1 MIDTDLSGKTA
12 IVTGGASGIGLAAV
26 ELFHQAGAK
35 VVVNFLP
42 DDPRGPEAVARLGG
56 DGVIAAPG
64 DVADPEDARRMMEKA
79 IVDLGRLDILIN
91 NAGTAATVDPIP
103 FSDLDGVTE
112 QLWQT
117 ILSTNL
123 LGAFRC
129 VQAAAPA
136 LKESGGC
143 VVNTASVSAFGGT
156 ASSHAYAASKAG
168 LINLTR
174 NLAKGL
180 APGVRVN
187 AVAPG
192 LTRTPLTDPWPEE
205 RKRMHSANTMLGRMV
220 EPEEVAHAMLFLCT
234 NKAVTGQTV
243 VVDCGLMY

>member
-1 MIDTDLSGKTA
+1 MIDTDLSGTTA

-26 ELFHQAGAK
+26 ALFHQAGAK
-35 VVVNFLP
+35 VAVNFLP
-42 DDPRGPEAVARLGG
+42 GDPRGPEAVARLGG

-79 IVDLGRLDILIN
+79 IAHLGRLDILIN
-91 NAGTAATVDPIP
+91 NAGTAATVDPVP
-103 FSDLDGVTE
+103 FADLDGVTE
-112 QLWQT
+112 SLWQT

-129 VQAAAPA
+129 VRAAAPA

-143 VVNTASVSAFGGT
+143 VVNTASVSAFRGT

-168 LINLTR
+168 LITLTR

-192 LTRTPLTDPWPEE
+192 MTRTPWTDPWPAD
-205 RKRMHSANTMLGRMV
+205 RKRTHVASTMLKRMV
-220 EPEEVAHAMLFLCT
+220 EPDEIAHAMLFLCT

-243 VVDCGLMY
+243 VVDCGLES